1 MKSTQKP
8 PSIEYTDGSAFHALG
23 LPDADELKL
32 KADLM
37 RCIADIVTARG
48 LTQAAAGAA
57 VGMDQ
62 PRMSALLGGKI
73 TKFSVERLVRALNSL
88 GHDVEV
94 RIRPA
99 RKARGETLVK
109 AA

>member
-1 MKSTQKP
+1 MKSAKQVAV
-8 PSIEYTDGSAFHALG
+8 EYTEESAFHALG

-37 RCIADIVTARG
+37 RCIADIVAAQG
-48 LTQAAAGAA
+48 LTQAAAGTV

-73 TKFSVERLVRALNSL
+73 TKFSVERLVRALNAL
-88 GHDVEV
+88 GQDVEV
-94 RIRPA
+94 RIKPA
-99 RKARGETLVK
+99 RKARGVTLVK